1 MTEAYIEGFAKM
13 AEECG
18 VDPQALV
25 KVAGKLNL
33 GLAFLRNLRNVS
45 RSTKSPAE
53 LKQLLKDR
61 LTALERMNWKRPS
74 PSDKLHESLR
84 DRAAGVGYV
93 GEDIDS
99 VRGRLAGR
107 GYNFG
112 GMPAS
117 DAAIRGYG
125 LPDSATVGDVI
136 AAKASGRPY
145 NNVTNIDVKRLY
157 NGSSRNT
164 NYGYGTRTTLPSET
178 GQMPGW
184 EWWPHD

>member
-18 VDPQALV
+18 VDPQALM
-25 KVAGKLNL
+25 KYAGKLNL
-33 GLAFLRNLRNVS
+33 GLAFLRNLRSVS
-45 RSTKSPAE
+45 RSTQSPAE
-53 LKQLLKDR
+53 LKQLFKDR
-61 LTALERMNWKRPS
+61 LAALERMNWKRPS
-74 PSDKLHESLR
+74 PSSKLDQSLR

-117 DAAIRGYG
+117 DVAIRGYG

-145 NNVTNIDVKRLY
+145 NNVTTHVDVKRRY
-157 NGSSRNT
+157 NGSARNT
-164 NYGYGTRTTLPSET
+164 NSGTRTTLPSET